1 MDMNGTF
8 EIRVFGFIYDNEL
21 LESPK
26 KSNLLDNV
34 LNPIYEK
41 ILLSDEIFQD
51 DVLELDLEAELLA
64 STFDRN
70 RSSYSRDN
78 TYFSSQSSACGS
90 GKFLNIKV
98 IRVGSDNFVDLFLQK
113 ILQN

>member
-1 MDMNGTF
+1 M
-8 EIRVFGFIYDNEL
+8 
-21 LESPK
+21 
-26 KSNLLDNV
+26 
-34 LNPIYEK
+34 
-41 ILLSDEIFQD
+41 
-51 DVLELDLEAELLA
+51 ELDLEAELLA